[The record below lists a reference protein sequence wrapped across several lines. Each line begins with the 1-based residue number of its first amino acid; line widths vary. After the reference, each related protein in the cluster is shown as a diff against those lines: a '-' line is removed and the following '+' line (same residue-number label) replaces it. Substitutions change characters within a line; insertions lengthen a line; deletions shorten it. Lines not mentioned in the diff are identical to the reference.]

1 MLKLKYILVIHFFLF
16 FLIGNTQVV
25 DSLDASVQD
34 SVEVLQEELEIPQ
47 VDSITETTN
56 DSTSNDDVEL
66 ESTDEFEDSF
76 PEVDDAESK
85 EDFNSYPIDEQE
97 PDYASPSDENFI
109 FKPQVSLGTGMLTFY
124 GDIGSNHQGYHP
136 MVSRLAST
144 LRLISPL
151 NDFLDLGF
159 YVLFGQ
165 ISANERTLT
174 RNLNFN
180 SNITTGGV
188 TINYNFNHFLK
199 KGRNVE
205 PYIHVG
211 LESIEFLS
219 KTDLQDANGN
229 TYHYWSDGSIKD
241 LAENDPNADN
251 AVDLVRDYT
260 YESDVREQNFDGF
273 GKYQERT
280 LGMPLELG
288 ANFHVGNKLKFR
300 VGTAVHFTFTDLID
314 GVTNESVGNRI
325 GDARNDKLLYTH
337 IAMSYDF
344 NIKSKK
350 KPKFDIIDEDS
361 EQYYREDTIDSDGD
375 LVVDHMDRC
384 ANTPPGVV
392 VDELGCP
399 LDDDLDGV
407 ANSFD
412 DELLSMEGALVD
424 MKGVTMTDDDHIEN
438 FRRYKDSIGEFTDWD
453 TLLRTW
459 GSDPRSLKTL
469 IDTKTLKP
477 KAKEL
482 YIVVGSDIQGVS
494 EDELWKQLANR
505 DFQVKESGDSILYVM
520 GGYDPNMVADVI
532 KELEEDS
539 VQVQGVVEINDQDE
553 VIPVDVEEIVESI
566 EAVNETVDNTPSVD
580 KNSNNND
587 QNNNLTNESQ
597 IPETRDDEFVPVIDP
612 ETQLASFRI
621 QIGAFS
627 RKISKSVFADLPEV
641 VSVKGDDG
649 LYRYFS
655 GSYTDK
661 VKAASHKV
669 NLTTSGYNDA
679 FIVAFKDG
687 KRVTLR
693 EAGFDVKPGLVED
706 ITLSST
712 PSVNAIDSKL
722 VKFRVQVG
730 AFQEKVPTDYLDLF
744 LDIGNVLPKKDV
756 VSGYTRYYVGKLD
769 TYEQAMTFR
778 EKIAK
783 KGLEDCFIVG
793 EFKQKIITS
802 REALNLL
809 GK

>member
-1 MLKLKYILVIHFFLF
+1 MFKLRYIFVVSFSIFY
-16 FLIGNTQVV
+16 LIGNAQV
-25 DSLDASVQD
+25 LDDADGNVQD
-34 SVEVLQEELEIPQ
+34 SIDIFQEVDTIAPLDSIIENTTDSINNEDLEIEP
-47 VDSITETTN
+47 
-56 DSTSNDDVEL
+56 
-66 ESTDEFEDSF
+66 TDEFDDSVPNVEDG
-76 PEVDDAESK
+76 ESS
-85 EDFNSYPIDEQE
+85 EDFDFYPIDEQE
-97 PDYASPSDENFI
+97 KDFESSTEDEFI

-136 MVSRLAST
+136 MVSRLATT
-144 LRLISPL
+144 LRLINPL

-188 TINYNFNHFLK
+188 TINYNFNQFLR

-251 AVDLVRDYT
+251 AIDLVRDYT
-260 YESDVREQNFDGF
+260 YESDIREQNFDGF

-280 LGMPLELG
+280 LGIPLELG

-314 GVTNESVGNRI
+314 GVTNESVVNRI

-350 KPKFDIIDEDS
+350 KPKFDVIDEDS

-375 LVVDHMDRC
+375 MVVDHMDRC

-424 MKGVTMTDDDHIEN
+424 MKGVTMTDDQHIEN
-438 FRRYKDSIGEFTDWD
+438 FRRYKDSIGEFTAWD
-453 TLLRTW
+453 TLQRTW
-459 GSDPRSLKTL
+459 SSDPRSLKTL
-469 IDTKTLKP
+469 INTKTLKP

-482 YIVVGSDIQGVS
+482 YVVVGSDIQGVS
-494 EDELWKQLANR
+494 EDELWKKLANR

-553 VIPVDVEEIVESI
+553 ITSVDVDEIVESI
-566 EAVNETVDNTPSVD
+566 EVA
-580 KNSNNND
+580 
-587 QNNNLTNESQ
+587 NESQ
-597 IPETRDDEFVPVIDP
+597 NNETGDDEFVPVIDP

-661 VKAASHKV
+661 SKAASHKV

-693 EAGFDVKPGLVED
+693 EAGFDVKPGLIED
-706 ITLSST
+706 ISLSST
-712 PSVNAIDSKL
+712 PSVNAVDPKL

-730 AFQEKVPTDYLDLF
+730 AFKEKVPTDYLDLC

-756 VSGYTRYYVGKLD
+756 VSGFTRYYVGKLD
-769 TYEQAMTFR
+769 TYEQAMAFR
-778 EKIAK
+778 DKIVK

-793 EFKQKIITS
+793 EFKQKIIPS

>member
-1 MLKLKYILVIHFFLF
+1 MFKLRYIFVINFSIFY
-16 FLIGNTQVV
+16 LIGTAQV
-25 DSLDASVQD
+25 LDDTVTSVQD
-34 SVEVLQEELEIPQ
+34 SMDIFQEVDVITPL
-47 VDSITETTN
+47 DSIIENTIDSVNHEDLETEPT
-56 DSTSNDDVEL
+56 E
-66 ESTDEFEDSF
+66 EFDDSF
-76 PEVDDAESK
+76 PNVEDVESS
-85 EDFNSYPIDEQE
+85 EDFDFYPIDEQE
-97 PDYASPSDENFI
+97 NDFESSAEEEFI

-136 MVSRLAST
+136 MVSRLATT
-144 LRLISPL
+144 LRLINPL
-151 NDFLDLGF
+151 NEFLDLGF

-188 TINYNFNHFLK
+188 TINYNFNQLLK

-260 YESDVREQNFDGF
+260 YESDIREQNFDGF

-280 LGMPLELG
+280 LGIPLELG

-350 KPKFDIIDEDS
+350 KPKFNVIDEDS

-375 LVVDHMDRC
+375 MVVDHMDRC
-384 ANTPPGVV
+384 ANTPPGVA

-424 MKGVTMTDDDHIEN
+424 MKGVTMTDDQHIEN

-453 TLLRTW
+453 TLHRTW
-459 GSDPRSLKTL
+459 GSDPRTLKTL

-482 YIVVGSDIQGVS
+482 YVVVGSDIQGVS
-494 EDELWKQLANR
+494 EDELWKKLANR

-532 KELEEDS
+532 KELEQDS

-553 VIPVDVEEIVESI
+553 ITPVDVDEIVEST
-566 EAVNETVDNTPSVD
+566 EVA
-580 KNSNNND
+580 
-587 QNNNLTNESQ
+587 NESQ
-597 IPETRDDEFVPVIDP
+597 NNETGDDEFVPVIDP

-661 VKAASHKV
+661 SKAASQKV

-693 EAGFDVKPGLVED
+693 EAGFDVKPGLTED
-706 ITLSST
+706 ISLSST
-712 PSVNAIDSKL
+712 PSANAVDPKL
-722 VKFRVQVG
+722 IKFRVQVG
-730 AFQEKVPTDYLDLF
+730 AFKEKVPTDYLDLF

-756 VSGYTRYYVGKLD
+756 VSGFTRYYVGKLD
-769 TYEQAMTFR
+769 TYEQAMAFR
-778 EKIAK
+778 DRIAK

>member
-1 MLKLKYILVIHFFLF
+1 MFKLRYIFVVSFSIFY
-16 FLIGNTQVV
+16 LIGNAQV
-25 DSLDASVQD
+25 LDDADGNVQD
-34 SVEVLQEELEIPQ
+34 SIDIFQEVDTIAPLDSIIENTTDSINNEDLEIEP
-47 VDSITETTN
+47 
-56 DSTSNDDVEL
+56 
-66 ESTDEFEDSF
+66 TDEFNDSVPNVEDG
-76 PEVDDAESK
+76 ESS
-85 EDFNSYPIDEQE
+85 EDFDFYPIDEQE
-97 PDYASPSDENFI
+97 KDFESSTEDEFI

-136 MVSRLAST
+136 MVSRLATT
-144 LRLISPL
+144 LRLINPL

-188 TINYNFNHFLK
+188 TINYNFNQFLR

-251 AVDLVRDYT
+251 AIDLVRDYT
-260 YESDVREQNFDGF
+260 YESDIREQNFDGF

-280 LGMPLELG
+280 LGIPLELG
-288 ANFHVGNKLKFR
+288 ANFHVGNKFKFR

-350 KPKFDIIDEDS
+350 KPKFDVIDEDS

-375 LVVDHMDRC
+375 MVVDHMDRC

-424 MKGVTMTDDDHIEN
+424 MKGVTMTDDQHIEN
-438 FRRYKDSIGEFTDWD
+438 FRRYKDSIGEFTAWD
-453 TLLRTW
+453 TLQRTW
-459 GSDPRSLKTL
+459 SSDPRSLKTL
-469 IDTKTLKP
+469 INTKTLKP

-482 YIVVGSDIQGVS
+482 YVVVGSDIQGVS
-494 EDELWKQLANR
+494 EDELWKKLANR

-553 VIPVDVEEIVESI
+553 ITSVNVDEIVESI
-566 EAVNETVDNTPSVD
+566 EVA
-580 KNSNNND
+580 
-587 QNNNLTNESQ
+587 NESQ
-597 IPETRDDEFVPVIDP
+597 NNETGDDEFVPVIDP

-661 VKAASHKV
+661 SKAASHKV

-693 EAGFDVKPGLVED
+693 EAGFDVKPGLIED
-706 ITLSST
+706 ISLSST
-712 PSVNAIDSKL
+712 PSVNAVDPKL

-730 AFQEKVPTDYLDLF
+730 AFKEKVPTDYLDLF

-756 VSGYTRYYVGKLD
+756 VSGFTRYYVGKLD
-769 TYEQAMTFR
+769 TYEQAMALR
-778 EKIAK
+778 DRIAK
-783 KGLEDCFIVG
+783 NGLEDCFIVG
-793 EFKQKIITS
+793 EFKQKIIPS

>member
-1 MLKLKYILVIHFFLF
+1 M
-16 FLIGNTQVV
+16 IGNAQV
-25 DSLDASVQD
+25 LDDADGNVQD
-34 SVEVLQEELEIPQ
+34 SIDIFQEVDAIAPLDSIIENTTDSINNEDLEIEP
-47 VDSITETTN
+47 
-56 DSTSNDDVEL
+56 
-66 ESTDEFEDSF
+66 TDEFDDSV
-76 PEVDDAESK
+76 PNVEDAESS
-85 EDFNSYPIDEQE
+85 EDFDFYPIDEQE
-97 PDYASPSDENFI
+97 KDFESSTEDEFI
-109 FKPQVSLGTGMLTFY
+109 LKPQVSLGTGMLTFY

-136 MVSRLAST
+136 MVSRLATT
-144 LRLISPL
+144 LRLINPL

-188 TINYNFNHFLK
+188 TINYNFNQFLR

-251 AVDLVRDYT
+251 AIDLVRDYT
-260 YESDVREQNFDGF
+260 YESDIREQNFDGF

-280 LGMPLELG
+280 LGIPLELG

-350 KPKFDIIDEDS
+350 KPKFDVIDEDS

-375 LVVDHMDRC
+375 MVVDHMDRC

-424 MKGVTMTDDDHIEN
+424 MKGVTMTDDQHIEN
-438 FRRYKDSIGEFTDWD
+438 FRRYKDSIGEFTAWD
-453 TLLRTW
+453 TLQRTW
-459 GSDPRSLKTL
+459 SSDPRSLKTL
-469 IDTKTLKP
+469 INTKTLKP

-482 YIVVGSDIQGVS
+482 YVVVGSDIQGVS
-494 EDELWKQLANR
+494 EDELWKKLANR

-553 VIPVDVEEIVESI
+553 ITSVDVDEIVESI
-566 EAVNETVDNTPSVD
+566 KVA
-580 KNSNNND
+580 
-587 QNNNLTNESQ
+587 NESQ
-597 IPETRDDEFVPVIDP
+597 NNETGDDEFVPVIDP

-661 VKAASHKV
+661 SKAASHKV

-693 EAGFDVKPGLVED
+693 EAGFDVKPGLIED
-706 ITLSST
+706 ISLSST
-712 PSVNAIDSKL
+712 PSVNAVDPKL

-730 AFQEKVPTDYLDLF
+730 AFKEKVPTDYLDLF

-756 VSGYTRYYVGKLD
+756 VSGFTRYYVGKLD
-769 TYEQAMTFR
+769 TYEQAMAFR
-778 EKIAK
+778 DRIAK

-793 EFKQKIITS
+793 EFKQKIIPS

>member
-1 MLKLKYILVIHFFLF
+1 MFKLRYIFIVSFSIF
-16 FLIGNTQVV
+16 FLIGNAQV
-25 DSLDASVQD
+25 LDDADINVQD
-34 SVEVLQEELEIPQ
+34 SIEIFQEVDAIAPLDSIIENTTDSINNEDLEIEP
-47 VDSITETTN
+47 
-56 DSTSNDDVEL
+56 
-66 ESTDEFEDSF
+66 TDEFNDSVPNVEDG
-76 PEVDDAESK
+76 ESS
-85 EDFNSYPIDEQE
+85 EDFDFYPIDEQE
-97 PDYASPSDENFI
+97 KDFESSTEDEFI

-136 MVSRLAST
+136 MVSRLATT
-144 LRLISPL
+144 LRLINPL

-188 TINYNFNHFLK
+188 TINYNFNQFLR

-251 AVDLVRDYT
+251 AIDLVRDYT
-260 YESDVREQNFDGF
+260 YESDIREQNFDGF

-280 LGMPLELG
+280 LGIPLELG

-350 KPKFDIIDEDS
+350 KPKFDVIDEDS

-375 LVVDHMDRC
+375 MVVDHMDRC

-424 MKGVTMTDDDHIEN
+424 MKGVTMTDDQHIEN
-438 FRRYKDSIGEFTDWD
+438 FRRYKDSIGEFTAWD
-453 TLLRTW
+453 TLQRTW
-459 GSDPRSLKTL
+459 SSDPRSLKTL
-469 IDTKTLKP
+469 INTKTLKP

-482 YIVVGSDIQGVS
+482 YVVVGSDIQGVS
-494 EDELWKQLANR
+494 EDELWKKLANR

-553 VIPVDVEEIVESI
+553 ITSVDVDEIVESI
-566 EAVNETVDNTPSVD
+566 EVA
-580 KNSNNND
+580 
-587 QNNNLTNESQ
+587 NESQ
-597 IPETRDDEFVPVIDP
+597 NNETGDDEFVPVIDP

-661 VKAASHKV
+661 SKAASHKV

-693 EAGFDVKPGLVED
+693 EAGFDVKPGLIED
-706 ITLSST
+706 ISLSST
-712 PSVNAIDSKL
+712 PSVNAVDPKL

-730 AFQEKVPTDYLDLF
+730 AFKEKVPTDYLDLF

-756 VSGYTRYYVGKLD
+756 VSGFTRYYVGKLD
-769 TYEQAMTFR
+769 TYEQAMAFR
-778 EKIAK
+778 DRIAK

-793 EFKQKIITS
+793 EFKQKIIPS

>member
-1 MLKLKYILVIHFFLF
+1 MFKLRYIFVVSFSIFY
-16 FLIGNTQVV
+16 LIGNAQV
-25 DSLDASVQD
+25 LDDADGNVQD
-34 SVEVLQEELEIPQ
+34 SIDIFQEVDTIAPLDSIIENTTDSINNEDLEIEP
-47 VDSITETTN
+47 
-56 DSTSNDDVEL
+56 
-66 ESTDEFEDSF
+66 TDEFDSVPNVEDG
-76 PEVDDAESK
+76 ESS
-85 EDFNSYPIDEQE
+85 EDFDFYPIDEQE
-97 PDYASPSDENFI
+97 KDFESSTEDEFI

-136 MVSRLAST
+136 MVSRLATT
-144 LRLISPL
+144 LRLINPL

-188 TINYNFNHFLK
+188 TINYNFNQFLR

-251 AVDLVRDYT
+251 AIDLVRDYT
-260 YESDVREQNFDGF
+260 YESDIREQNFDGF

-280 LGMPLELG
+280 LGIPLELG

-350 KPKFDIIDEDS
+350 KPKFDVIDEDS

-375 LVVDHMDRC
+375 MVVDHMDRC

-424 MKGVTMTDDDHIEN
+424 MKGVTMTDDQHIEN
-438 FRRYKDSIGEFTDWD
+438 FRRYKDSIGEFTAWD
-453 TLLRTW
+453 TLQRTW
-459 GSDPRSLKTL
+459 SSDPRSLKTL
-469 IDTKTLKP
+469 INTKTLKP

-482 YIVVGSDIQGVS
+482 YVVVGSDIQGVS
-494 EDELWKQLANR
+494 EDELWKKLANR

-553 VIPVDVEEIVESI
+553 ITSVNVDEIVESI
-566 EAVNETVDNTPSVD
+566 EVA
-580 KNSNNND
+580 
-587 QNNNLTNESQ
+587 NESQ
-597 IPETRDDEFVPVIDP
+597 NNETGDDEFVPVIDP

-661 VKAASHKV
+661 SKAASHKV

-693 EAGFDVKPGLVED
+693 EAGFDVKPGLIED
-706 ITLSST
+706 ISLSST
-712 PSVNAIDSKL
+712 PSVNAVDPKL

-730 AFQEKVPTDYLDLF
+730 AFKEKVPTDYLDLF

-756 VSGYTRYYVGKLD
+756 VSGFTRYYVGKLD
-769 TYEQAMTFR
+769 TYEQAMAFR
-778 EKIAK
+778 DRIAK

-793 EFKQKIITS
+793 EFKQKIIPS

>member
-1 MLKLKYILVIHFFLF
+1 MFKLRYIFVIN
-16 FLIGNTQVV
+16 FLIFYLIGTAQV
-25 DSLDASVQD
+25 LDDTVTSVQD
-34 SVEVLQEELEIPQ
+34 SMDIFQEVDVITPL
-47 VDSITETTN
+47 DSIIENTIDSVNHEDLETEPT
-56 DSTSNDDVEL
+56 E
-66 ESTDEFEDSF
+66 EFDDSF
-76 PEVDDAESK
+76 PNVEDVESS
-85 EDFNSYPIDEQE
+85 EDFDFYPIDEQE
-97 PDYASPSDENFI
+97 NDFESSAEEEFI

-136 MVSRLAST
+136 MVSRLATT
-144 LRLISPL
+144 LRLINPL
-151 NDFLDLGF
+151 NEFLDLGF

-188 TINYNFNHFLK
+188 TINYNFNQLLK

-260 YESDVREQNFDGF
+260 YESDIREQNFDGF

-280 LGMPLELG
+280 LGIPLELG

-350 KPKFDIIDEDS
+350 KPKFDVIDEDS

-375 LVVDHMDRC
+375 MVVDHMDRC
-384 ANTPPGVV
+384 ANTPPGVA

-424 MKGVTMTDDDHIEN
+424 MKGVTMTDDQHIEN

-453 TLLRTW
+453 TLHRTW
-459 GSDPRSLKTL
+459 GSDPRTLKTL

-482 YIVVGSDIQGVS
+482 YVVVGSDIQGVS
-494 EDELWKQLANR
+494 EDELWKKLANR

-532 KELEEDS
+532 KELEQDS

-553 VIPVDVEEIVESI
+553 ITPVDVDEIVEST
-566 EAVNETVDNTPSVD
+566 EVA
-580 KNSNNND
+580 
-587 QNNNLTNESQ
+587 NESQ
-597 IPETRDDEFVPVIDP
+597 NNETGDDEFVPVIDP

-661 VKAASHKV
+661 SKAASQKV

-693 EAGFDVKPGLVED
+693 EAGFDVKPGLTED
-706 ITLSST
+706 ISLSST
-712 PSVNAIDSKL
+712 PSANAVDPKL
-722 VKFRVQVG
+722 IKFRVQVG
-730 AFQEKVPTDYLDLF
+730 AFKEKVPTDYLDLF

-756 VSGYTRYYVGKLD
+756 VSGFTRYYVGKLD
-769 TYEQAMTFR
+769 TYEQAMAFR
-778 EKIAK
+778 DRIAK

>member
-1 MLKLKYILVIHFFLF
+1 MRLVTYKVSLMILRFRYMIFILTMC
-16 FLIGNTQVV
+16 LTYSLNAQVADSLVSPSV
-25 DSLDASVQD
+25 DSLSNDTP
-34 SVEVLQEELEIPQ
+34 I
-47 VDSITETTN
+47 DSITPLQESPDSMEVDNSTIESEPSVEEINSNSLSNEFIEDEETPN
-56 DSTSNDDVEL
+56 
-66 ESTDEFEDSF
+66 DEFL
-76 PEVDDAESK
+76 
-85 EDFNSYPIDEQE
+85 
-97 PDYASPSDENFI
+97 
-109 FKPQVSLGTGMLTFY
+109 FKPQLSLGTGMLTFY
-124 GDIGSNHQGYHP
+124 GDIGSNHRGYHP
-136 MVSRLAST
+136 MVSRLATT
-144 LRLISPL
+144 LRLINPL

-229 TYHYWSDGSIKD
+229 TYYYWSDGTIKD
-241 LAENDPNADN
+241 MAENDPNADN

-260 YESDVREQNFDGF
+260 FESDIREQNFDGF

-280 LGMPLELG
+280 FGIPLELG
-288 ANFHVGNKLKFR
+288 ANFHVGERLKFR
-300 VGTAVHFTFTDLID
+300 VGSSVHFTFTDLID
-314 GVTNESVGNRI
+314 GVTSESLGNRI
-325 GDARNDKLLYTH
+325 GDARNDKMLFTH
-337 IAMSYDF
+337 IAMCYDF

-350 KPKFDIIDEDS
+350 KPKVDIIDEDS
-361 EQYYREDTIDSDGD
+361 EKYYREDVEDADGD
-375 LVVDHMDRC
+375 LIVDHMDNC
-384 ANTPPGVV
+384 PNTPQGVE
-392 VDELGCP
+392 VDEFGCP
-399 LDDDLDGV
+399 LDDDIDGV

-424 MKGVTMTDDDHIEN
+424 INGVTMTDDDHIEN
-438 FRRYKDSIGEFTDWD
+438 YRRYKDSIGEFSQWD
-453 TLLRTW
+453 TLHRTW

-469 IDTKTLKP
+469 IDTRNLTP
-477 KAKEL
+477 KSKEL
-482 YIVVGSDIQGVS
+482 YIVIGSDIQGVS
-494 EDELWKQLANR
+494 PNELWKKLANR

-520 GGYDPNMVADVI
+520 GGYDPNIVADVI
-532 KELEEDS
+532 KELENDS
-539 VQVQGVVEINDQDE
+539 VEVQGVVEINDQDE
-553 VIPVDVEEIVESI
+553 ITPVDVDEIIAESNVTEETEEELPI
-566 EAVNETVDNTPSVD
+566 E
-580 KNSNNND
+580 
-587 QNNNLTNESQ
+587 NESNTDTA
-597 IPETRDDEFVPVIDP
+597 ILEEFVPVIDP

-627 RKISKSVFADLPEV
+627 RKISKSVFGDLPNV
-641 VSVKGDDG
+641 VSVRGDDG

-661 VKAASHKV
+661 AKAATHKV

-693 EAGFDVKPGLVED
+693 EAGFEVQPGVVED
-706 ITLSST
+706 LSVSST
-712 PSVNAIDSKL
+712 PSTNAVDPSLI
-722 VKFRVQVG
+722 KFRIQVG
-730 AFQEKVPTDYLDLF
+730 AFKEKVPTDYLDIF
-744 LDIGNVLPKKDV
+744 LDIGNVLPKRDV
-756 VSGYTRYYVGKLD
+756 VSGFTRYYVGKLD
-769 TYEQAMTFR
+769 TYEAAMAFR
-778 EKIAK
+778 DKIASR
-783 KGLEDCFIVG
+783 GLEDCFIVG
-793 EFKQKIITS
+793 EFKQNIITS

>member
-1 MLKLKYILVIHFFLF
+1 MFKLRYIFVVSFSIFY
-16 FLIGNTQVV
+16 LIGNAQV
-25 DSLDASVQD
+25 LDDADGNVQD
-34 SVEVLQEELEIPQ
+34 SIDIFQEVDAIAPLDSIIENTTDSINNEDLEIEP
-47 VDSITETTN
+47 
-56 DSTSNDDVEL
+56 
-66 ESTDEFEDSF
+66 TDEFDDSVPNVEDG
-76 PEVDDAESK
+76 ESS
-85 EDFNSYPIDEQE
+85 EDFDFYPIDEQE
-97 PDYASPSDENFI
+97 KDFESSTEDEFI

-136 MVSRLAST
+136 MVSRLATT
-144 LRLISPL
+144 LRLINPL

-188 TINYNFNHFLK
+188 TINYNFNQFLR

-251 AVDLVRDYT
+251 AIDLVRDYT
-260 YESDVREQNFDGF
+260 YESDIREQNFDGF

-280 LGMPLELG
+280 LGIPLELG

-350 KPKFDIIDEDS
+350 KPKFDVIDEDS

-375 LVVDHMDRC
+375 MVVDHMDRC

-424 MKGVTMTDDDHIEN
+424 MKGVTMTDDQHIEN
-438 FRRYKDSIGEFTDWD
+438 FRRYKDSIGEFTAWD
-453 TLLRTW
+453 TLQRTW
-459 GSDPRSLKTL
+459 SSDPRSLKTL
-469 IDTKTLKP
+469 INTKTLKP

-482 YIVVGSDIQGVS
+482 YVVVGSDIQGVS
-494 EDELWKQLANR
+494 EDELWKKLANR

-553 VIPVDVEEIVESI
+553 ITSVDVDEIVESI
-566 EAVNETVDNTPSVD
+566 EVA
-580 KNSNNND
+580 
-587 QNNNLTNESQ
+587 NESQ
-597 IPETRDDEFVPVIDP
+597 NNETGDDEFVPVIDP

-661 VKAASHKV
+661 SKAASHKV

-693 EAGFDVKPGLVED
+693 EAGFDVKPGLIED
-706 ITLSST
+706 ISLSST
-712 PSVNAIDSKL
+712 PSVNAVDPKL

-730 AFQEKVPTDYLDLF
+730 AFKEKVPTDYLDLF

-756 VSGYTRYYVGKLD
+756 VSGFTRYYVGKLD
-769 TYEQAMTFR
+769 TYEQAMAFR
-778 EKIAK
+778 DRIAK

-793 EFKQKIITS
+793 EFKQKIIPS

>member
-1 MLKLKYILVIHFFLF
+1 MRLVTYKVSLMILRFRYMIFILTMC
-16 FLIGNTQVV
+16 LTYSLNAQVADSLVSPSV
-25 DSLDASVQD
+25 DSLSNDTP
-34 SVEVLQEELEIPQ
+34 I
-47 VDSITETTN
+47 DSITQLQESPDSMEVDNATIESEPSVEEINSNSFSNEFIEDEETPN
-56 DSTSNDDVEL
+56 
-66 ESTDEFEDSF
+66 DEFL
-76 PEVDDAESK
+76 
-85 EDFNSYPIDEQE
+85 
-97 PDYASPSDENFI
+97 
-109 FKPQVSLGTGMLTFY
+109 FKPQLSLGTGMLTFY
-124 GDIGSNHQGYHP
+124 GDIGSNHRGYHP
-136 MVSRLAST
+136 MVSRLATT
-144 LRLISPL
+144 LRLINPL

-229 TYHYWSDGSIKD
+229 TYYYWSDGTIKD
-241 LAENDPNADN
+241 MAENDPNADN

-260 YESDVREQNFDGF
+260 FESDIREQNFDGF

-280 LGMPLELG
+280 FGIPLELG
-288 ANFHVGNKLKFR
+288 ANFHVGERLKFR
-300 VGTAVHFTFTDLID
+300 VGSSVHFTFTDLID
-314 GVTNESVGNRI
+314 GVTSESLGNRI
-325 GDARNDKLLYTH
+325 GDARNDKMLFTH
-337 IAMSYDF
+337 IAMCYDF

-350 KPKFDIIDEDS
+350 KPKVDIIDEDS
-361 EQYYREDTIDSDGD
+361 EKYYREDVEDADGD
-375 LVVDHMDRC
+375 LIVDHMDNC
-384 ANTPPGVV
+384 PNTPQGVE
-392 VDELGCP
+392 VDEFGCP
-399 LDDDLDGV
+399 LDDDIDGV

-424 MKGVTMTDDDHIEN
+424 INGVTMTDDDHIEN
-438 FRRYKDSIGEFTDWD
+438 YRRYKDSIGEFSQWD
-453 TLLRTW
+453 TLHRTW

-469 IDTKTLKP
+469 IDTRNLTP
-477 KAKEL
+477 KSKEL
-482 YIVVGSDIQGVS
+482 YIVIGSDIQGVS
-494 EDELWKQLANR
+494 PNELWKKLANR

-520 GGYDPNMVADVI
+520 GGYDPNIVADVI
-532 KELEEDS
+532 KELENDS
-539 VQVQGVVEINDQDE
+539 VEVQGVVEINDQDE
-553 VIPVDVEEIVESI
+553 ITPVDVDEIIAESNVTEETEEELPIENESNTDTAIVE
-566 EAVNETVDNTPSVD
+566 
-580 KNSNNND
+580 
-587 QNNNLTNESQ
+587 
-597 IPETRDDEFVPVIDP
+597 EFVPVIDP

-627 RKISKSVFADLPEV
+627 RKISKSVFGDLPNV
-641 VSVKGDDG
+641 VSVRGDDG

-661 VKAASHKV
+661 AKAATHKV

-693 EAGFDVKPGLVED
+693 EAGFEVQPGVVED
-706 ITLSST
+706 LSVSST
-712 PSVNAIDSKL
+712 PSTNAVDPSLI
-722 VKFRVQVG
+722 KFRIQVG
-730 AFQEKVPTDYLDLF
+730 AFKEKVPTDYLDIF
-744 LDIGNVLPKKDV
+744 LDIGNVLPKRDV
-756 VSGYTRYYVGKLD
+756 VSGFTRYYVGKLD
-769 TYEQAMTFR
+769 TYEAAMAFR
-778 EKIAK
+778 DKIASR
-783 KGLEDCFIVG
+783 GLEDCFIVG
-793 EFKQKIITS
+793 EFKQNIITS

>member
-1 MLKLKYILVIHFFLF
+1 MFKLRYIFIVSFSIFY
-16 FLIGNTQVV
+16 LIGNAQV
-25 DSLDASVQD
+25 LDDADINVQD
-34 SVEVLQEELEIPQ
+34 SIDIFQEVDAIAPLDSIIENTTDSINNEDLEIEP
-47 VDSITETTN
+47 
-56 DSTSNDDVEL
+56 
-66 ESTDEFEDSF
+66 TDEFDDSVPNVEDG
-76 PEVDDAESK
+76 ESS
-85 EDFNSYPIDEQE
+85 EDFDFYPIDEQE
-97 PDYASPSDENFI
+97 KDFESSTEDEFI

-136 MVSRLAST
+136 MVSRLATT
-144 LRLISPL
+144 LRLINPL

-188 TINYNFNHFLK
+188 TINYNFNQFLR

-251 AVDLVRDYT
+251 AIDLVRDYT
-260 YESDVREQNFDGF
+260 YESDIREQNFDGF

-280 LGMPLELG
+280 LGIPLELG

-350 KPKFDIIDEDS
+350 KPKFDVIDEDS

-375 LVVDHMDRC
+375 MVVDHMDRC

-424 MKGVTMTDDDHIEN
+424 MKGVTMTDDQHIEN
-438 FRRYKDSIGEFTDWD
+438 FRRYKDSIGEFTAWD
-453 TLLRTW
+453 TLQRTW
-459 GSDPRSLKTL
+459 SSDPRSLKTL
-469 IDTKTLKP
+469 INTKTLKP

-482 YIVVGSDIQGVS
+482 YVVVGSDIQGVS
-494 EDELWKQLANR
+494 EDELWKKLANR

-553 VIPVDVEEIVESI
+553 ITSVDIDEIVESI
-566 EAVNETVDNTPSVD
+566 EVANESLNNETG
-580 KNSNNND
+580 
-587 QNNNLTNESQ
+587 
-597 IPETRDDEFVPVIDP
+597 DDEFVPVIDP

-661 VKAASHKV
+661 SKAASHKV

-693 EAGFDVKPGLVED
+693 EAGFDVKPGLIED
-706 ITLSST
+706 ISLNST
-712 PSVNAIDSKL
+712 PSINAVDPKL

-730 AFQEKVPTDYLDLF
+730 AFKEKVPTDYLDLF

-756 VSGYTRYYVGKLD
+756 VSGFTRYYVGKLD
-769 TYEQAMTFR
+769 TYEQAMAFR
-778 EKIAK
+778 DRIAK

-793 EFKQKIITS
+793 EFKQKIIPS

>member
-1 MLKLKYILVIHFFLF
+1 MFKLRYIFVVSFSIFY
-16 FLIGNTQVV
+16 LIGNAQV
-25 DSLDASVQD
+25 LDDADGNVQD
-34 SVEVLQEELEIPQ
+34 SIDIFQEVDTIAPLDSIIENTTDSINNEDLEIEP
-47 VDSITETTN
+47 
-56 DSTSNDDVEL
+56 
-66 ESTDEFEDSF
+66 TDEFNDSVPNVEDG
-76 PEVDDAESK
+76 ESS
-85 EDFNSYPIDEQE
+85 EDFDFYPIDEQE
-97 PDYASPSDENFI
+97 KDFESSTEDEFI

-136 MVSRLAST
+136 MVSRLATT
-144 LRLISPL
+144 LRLINPL

-188 TINYNFNHFLK
+188 TINYNFNQFLR

-251 AVDLVRDYT
+251 AIDLVRDYT
-260 YESDVREQNFDGF
+260 YESDIREQNLDGF

-280 LGMPLELG
+280 LGIPLELG

-350 KPKFDIIDEDS
+350 KPKFDVIDEDS

-375 LVVDHMDRC
+375 MVVDHMDRC

-424 MKGVTMTDDDHIEN
+424 MKGVTMTDDQHIEN
-438 FRRYKDSIGEFTDWD
+438 FRRYKDSIGEFTAWD
-453 TLLRTW
+453 TLQRTW
-459 GSDPRSLKTL
+459 SSDPRSLKTL
-469 IDTKTLKP
+469 INTKTLKP

-482 YIVVGSDIQGVS
+482 YVVVGSDIQGVS
-494 EDELWKQLANR
+494 EDELWKKLANR

-553 VIPVDVEEIVESI
+553 ITSVNVDEIVESI
-566 EAVNETVDNTPSVD
+566 EVA
-580 KNSNNND
+580 
-587 QNNNLTNESQ
+587 NESQ
-597 IPETRDDEFVPVIDP
+597 NNETGDDEFVPVIDP

-661 VKAASHKV
+661 SKAASHKV

-693 EAGFDVKPGLVED
+693 EAGFDVKPGLIED
-706 ITLSST
+706 ISLSST
-712 PSVNAIDSKL
+712 PSVNAVDPKL

-730 AFQEKVPTDYLDLF
+730 AFKEKVPTDYLDLF

-756 VSGYTRYYVGKLD
+756 VSGFTRYYVGKLD
-769 TYEQAMTFR
+769 TYEQAMAFR
-778 EKIAK
+778 DRIAK

-793 EFKQKIITS
+793 EFKQKIIPS

>member
-1 MLKLKYILVIHFFLF
+1 MFKLRYIFVINFSIFY
-16 FLIGNTQVV
+16 LIGTAQV
-25 DSLDASVQD
+25 LDDTVTSVQD
-34 SVEVLQEELEIPQ
+34 SMDIFQEVDVITPL
-47 VDSITETTN
+47 DSIIENTIDSVNHEDLETEPT
-56 DSTSNDDVEL
+56 E
-66 ESTDEFEDSF
+66 EFDDSF
-76 PEVDDAESK
+76 PNVEDVESS
-85 EDFNSYPIDEQE
+85 EDFDFYPIDEQE
-97 PDYASPSDENFI
+97 NDFESSAEEEFI

-136 MVSRLAST
+136 MVSRLATT
-144 LRLISPL
+144 LRLINPL
-151 NDFLDLGF
+151 NEFLDLGF

-188 TINYNFNHFLK
+188 TINYNFNQLLK

-260 YESDVREQNFDGF
+260 YESDIREQNFDGF

-280 LGMPLELG
+280 LGIPLELG

-350 KPKFDIIDEDS
+350 KPKFDVIDEDS

-375 LVVDHMDRC
+375 MVVDHMDRC
-384 ANTPPGVV
+384 ANTPPGVA

-424 MKGVTMTDDDHIEN
+424 MKGVTMTNDQHIEN

-453 TLLRTW
+453 TLHRTW
-459 GSDPRSLKTL
+459 GSDPRTLKTL

-482 YIVVGSDIQGVS
+482 YVVVGSDIQGVS
-494 EDELWKQLANR
+494 EDELWKKLANR

-532 KELEEDS
+532 KELEQDS

-553 VIPVDVEEIVESI
+553 ITPVDVDEIVEST
-566 EAVNETVDNTPSVD
+566 EVA
-580 KNSNNND
+580 
-587 QNNNLTNESQ
+587 NESQ
-597 IPETRDDEFVPVIDP
+597 NNETGDDEFVPVIDP

-661 VKAASHKV
+661 SKAASQKV

-693 EAGFDVKPGLVED
+693 EAGFDVKPGLTED
-706 ITLSST
+706 ISLSST
-712 PSVNAIDSKL
+712 PSANAVDPKL
-722 VKFRVQVG
+722 IKFRVQVG
-730 AFQEKVPTDYLDLF
+730 AFKEKVPTDYLDLF

-756 VSGYTRYYVGKLD
+756 VSGFTRYYVGKLD
-769 TYEQAMTFR
+769 TYEQAMAFR
-778 EKIAK
+778 DRIAK

>member
-1 MLKLKYILVIHFFLF
+1 
-16 FLIGNTQVV
+16 LIGNAQV
-25 DSLDASVQD
+25 LDDADGNVQD
-34 SVEVLQEELEIPQ
+34 SIDIFQEVDTIAPLDSIFENTTDSINNEDLEIEP
-47 VDSITETTN
+47 
-56 DSTSNDDVEL
+56 
-66 ESTDEFEDSF
+66 TDEFDDSVPNVEDG
-76 PEVDDAESK
+76 ESS
-85 EDFNSYPIDEQE
+85 EDFDFYPIDEQE
-97 PDYASPSDENFI
+97 KDFESSTEDEFI

-136 MVSRLAST
+136 MVSRLATT
-144 LRLISPL
+144 LRLINPL

-188 TINYNFNHFLK
+188 TINYNFNQFLR

-251 AVDLVRDYT
+251 AIDLVRDYT
-260 YESDVREQNFDGF
+260 YESDIREQNFDGF

-280 LGMPLELG
+280 LGIPLELG

-350 KPKFDIIDEDS
+350 KPKFDVIDEDS

-375 LVVDHMDRC
+375 MVVDHMDRC

-424 MKGVTMTDDDHIEN
+424 MKGVTMTDDQHIEN
-438 FRRYKDSIGEFTDWD
+438 FRRYKDSTGEFTAWD
-453 TLLRTW
+453 TLQRTW
-459 GSDPRSLKTL
+459 SSDPRSLKTL
-469 IDTKTLKP
+469 INTKTLKP
-477 KAKEL
+477 KAKDL
-482 YIVVGSDIQGVS
+482 YVVVGSDIQGVS
-494 EDELWKQLANR
+494 EDELWKKLANR

-553 VIPVDVEEIVESI
+553 ITSVDVDEIVESI
-566 EAVNETVDNTPSVD
+566 EVA
-580 KNSNNND
+580 
-587 QNNNLTNESQ
+587 NESQ
-597 IPETRDDEFVPVIDP
+597 NNETGDDEFVPVIDP

-661 VKAASHKV
+661 SKAASHKV

-693 EAGFDVKPGLVED
+693 EAGFDVKPGLIED
-706 ITLSST
+706 ISLSST
-712 PSVNAIDSKL
+712 PSVNAVDPKL

-730 AFQEKVPTDYLDLF
+730 AFKEKVPTDYLDLF

-756 VSGYTRYYVGKLD
+756 VSGFTRYYVGKLD
-769 TYEQAMTFR
+769 TYEQAMAFR
-778 EKIAK
+778 DRIAK

-793 EFKQKIITS
+793 EFKQKIIPS

>member
-1 MLKLKYILVIHFFLF
+1 MFKLRYIFVVSFSIFY
-16 FLIGNTQVV
+16 LIGNAQV
-25 DSLDASVQD
+25 LDDADGNVQD
-34 SVEVLQEELEIPQ
+34 SIDIFQEVDAIAPLDSIIENTTDSINNEDLEIEP
-47 VDSITETTN
+47 
-56 DSTSNDDVEL
+56 
-66 ESTDEFEDSF
+66 TDEFDDSV
-76 PEVDDAESK
+76 PNVEDAESS
-85 EDFNSYPIDEQE
+85 EDFDFYPIDEQE
-97 PDYASPSDENFI
+97 KDFESSTEDEFI

-136 MVSRLAST
+136 MVSRLATT
-144 LRLISPL
+144 LRLINPL

-188 TINYNFNHFLK
+188 TINYNFNQFLR

-251 AVDLVRDYT
+251 AIDLVRDYT
-260 YESDVREQNFDGF
+260 YESDIREQNFDGF

-280 LGMPLELG
+280 LGIPLELG

-350 KPKFDIIDEDS
+350 KPKFDVIDEDS

-375 LVVDHMDRC
+375 MVVDHMDRC
-384 ANTPPGVV
+384 ANTPTGVV

-412 DELLSMEGALVD
+412 DELLSKEGALVD
-424 MKGVTMTDDDHIEN
+424 MKGVTMTDDQHIEN
-438 FRRYKDSIGEFTDWD
+438 FRRYKDSIGEFTAWD
-453 TLLRTW
+453 TLQRTW

-482 YIVVGSDIQGVS
+482 YVVVGSDIQGVS
-494 EDELWKQLANR
+494 EDELWKKLANR

-553 VIPVDVEEIVESI
+553 ITSVDVDEIIESI
-566 EAVNETVDNTPSVD
+566 DIA
-580 KNSNNND
+580 
-587 QNNNLTNESQ
+587 NESQ
-597 IPETRDDEFVPVIDP
+597 NNETGDDEFVPVIDP

-661 VKAASHKV
+661 SKAASHKV

-693 EAGFDVKPGLVED
+693 EAGFDVKPGLIED
-706 ITLSST
+706 ISLSST
-712 PSVNAIDSKL
+712 PSVNAVDPKL

-730 AFQEKVPTDYLDLF
+730 AFKEKVPTDYLDLF

-756 VSGYTRYYVGKLD
+756 VSGFTRYYVGKLD
-769 TYEQAMTFR
+769 TYEQAMAFR
-778 EKIAK
+778 DRIAK

-793 EFKQKIITS
+793 EFKQKIIPS

>member
-1 MLKLKYILVIHFFLF
+1 MFKLRYIFVVSFSIFY
-16 FLIGNTQVV
+16 LIGNAQV
-25 DSLDASVQD
+25 LDDADGNVQD
-34 SVEVLQEELEIPQ
+34 SIDIFQEVDTIPPL
-47 VDSITETTN
+47 DSIIENTT
-56 DSTSNDDVEL
+56 DSINNEDLDIEP
-66 ESTDEFEDSF
+66 TDEFDDSVPNVEDG
-76 PEVDDAESK
+76 ESS
-85 EDFNSYPIDEQE
+85 EDFDFYPIDEQE
-97 PDYASPSDENFI
+97 KDFESSTEDEFI

-136 MVSRLAST
+136 MVSRLATT
-144 LRLISPL
+144 LRLINPL

-188 TINYNFNHFLK
+188 TINYNFNQFLR

-251 AVDLVRDYT
+251 AIDLVRDYT
-260 YESDVREQNFDGF
+260 YESDIREQNFDGF

-280 LGMPLELG
+280 LGIPLELG

-350 KPKFDIIDEDS
+350 KPKFDVIDEDS

-375 LVVDHMDRC
+375 MVVDHMDRC

-424 MKGVTMTDDDHIEN
+424 MKGVTMTDDQHIEN
-438 FRRYKDSIGEFTDWD
+438 FRRYKDSIGEFTAWD
-453 TLLRTW
+453 TLQRTW
-459 GSDPRSLKTL
+459 SSDPRSLKTL
-469 IDTKTLKP
+469 INTKTLKP

-482 YIVVGSDIQGVS
+482 YVVVGSDIQGVS
-494 EDELWKQLANR
+494 EDELWKKLANR

-553 VIPVDVEEIVESI
+553 ITSVNVDEIVESI
-566 EAVNETVDNTPSVD
+566 EVA
-580 KNSNNND
+580 
-587 QNNNLTNESQ
+587 NESQ
-597 IPETRDDEFVPVIDP
+597 NNETGDDEFVPVIDP

-661 VKAASHKV
+661 SKAASHKV

-693 EAGFDVKPGLVED
+693 EAGFDVKPGLIED
-706 ITLSST
+706 ISLSST
-712 PSVNAIDSKL
+712 PSVNAVDPKL

-730 AFQEKVPTDYLDLF
+730 AFKEKVPTDYLDLF

-756 VSGYTRYYVGKLD
+756 VSGFTRYYVGKLD
-769 TYEQAMTFR
+769 TYEQAMAFR
-778 EKIAK
+778 DRIAK

-793 EFKQKIITS
+793 EFKQKIIPS

>member
-1 MLKLKYILVIHFFLF
+1 MFKLRYIFVVSFSIFY
-16 FLIGNTQVV
+16 LIGNAQV
-25 DSLDASVQD
+25 LDDADGNVQD
-34 SVEVLQEELEIPQ
+34 SIDIFQEVDAIAPLDSIIENITDSINNEDLEIEP
-47 VDSITETTN
+47 
-56 DSTSNDDVEL
+56 
-66 ESTDEFEDSF
+66 TDEFDDSVPNAEDG
-76 PEVDDAESK
+76 ESS
-85 EDFNSYPIDEQE
+85 EDFDFYPIDEQE
-97 PDYASPSDENFI
+97 KDFESSTEDEFI

-136 MVSRLAST
+136 MVSRLATT
-144 LRLISPL
+144 LRLINPL

-188 TINYNFNHFLK
+188 TINYNFNQFLR

-241 LAENDPNADN
+241 LDENDPNADN

-260 YESDVREQNFDGF
+260 YESDIREQNFDGF

-280 LGMPLELG
+280 LGIPLELG

-350 KPKFDIIDEDS
+350 KPKFNVIDEDS

-375 LVVDHMDRC
+375 MVVDHMDRC

-424 MKGVTMTDDDHIEN
+424 MKGVTMTDDQHIEN
-438 FRRYKDSIGEFTDWD
+438 FRRYKDSIGEFTAWD
-453 TLLRTW
+453 TLQRTW
-459 GSDPRSLKTL
+459 SSDPRSLKTL
-469 IDTKTLKP
+469 INTKTLKP

-482 YIVVGSDIQGVS
+482 YVVVGSDIQGVS
-494 EDELWKQLANR
+494 EDELWKKLANR

-553 VIPVDVEEIVESI
+553 ITPVDVDEIVESI
-566 EAVNETVDNTPSVD
+566 EVA
-580 KNSNNND
+580 
-587 QNNNLTNESQ
+587 NESQ
-597 IPETRDDEFVPVIDP
+597 NNETGDDEFVPVIDP

-661 VKAASHKV
+661 SKAASHKV

-693 EAGFDVKPGLVED
+693 EAGFDVKPGLIED
-706 ITLSST
+706 ISLSST
-712 PSVNAIDSKL
+712 PSVNAVDPKL

-730 AFQEKVPTDYLDLF
+730 AFKEKVPTDYLDLF

-756 VSGYTRYYVGKLD
+756 VSGFTRYYVGKLD
-769 TYEQAMTFR
+769 TYEQAMAFR
-778 EKIAK
+778 DRIAK

-793 EFKQKIITS
+793 EFKQKIIPS

>member
-1 MLKLKYILVIHFFLF
+1 MFKLRYIFVINFSIFY
-16 FLIGNTQVV
+16 LIGTAQV
-25 DSLDASVQD
+25 LDDTVRSVQD
-34 SVEVLQEELEIPQ
+34 SMDIFQEVDVITPL
-47 VDSITETTN
+47 DSIIENTIDSVNHEDLETEPTEEFDN
-56 DSTSNDDVEL
+56 SFPNVEDVE
-66 ESTDEFEDSF
+66 SS
-76 PEVDDAESK
+76 
-85 EDFNSYPIDEQE
+85 EDFDFYPIDEQE
-97 PDYASPSDENFI
+97 NDFKSSAEEEFI

-136 MVSRLAST
+136 MVSRLATT
-144 LRLISPL
+144 LRLINPL
-151 NDFLDLGF
+151 NEFLDLGF

-188 TINYNFNHFLK
+188 TINYNFNQLLK

-251 AVDLVRDYT
+251 AIDLVRDYT
-260 YESDVREQNFDGF
+260 YESDIREQNFDGF

-280 LGMPLELG
+280 LGIPLELG

-300 VGTAVHFTFTDLID
+300 VGTALHFTFTDLID

-350 KPKFDIIDEDS
+350 KPKFNVIDEDS

-375 LVVDHMDRC
+375 MVVDHMDRC
-384 ANTPPGVV
+384 ANTPPGVA

-424 MKGVTMTDDDHIEN
+424 MKGVTMTDDQHIEN

-453 TLLRTW
+453 TLHRTW
-459 GSDPRSLKTL
+459 GSDPRTLKTL

-482 YIVVGSDIQGVS
+482 YVVVGSDIQGVS
-494 EDELWKQLANR
+494 EDELWKKLANR

-553 VIPVDVEEIVESI
+553 ITPVNVDEIVESI
-566 EAVNETVDNTPSVD
+566 EVA
-580 KNSNNND
+580 
-587 QNNNLTNESQ
+587 NESQ
-597 IPETRDDEFVPVIDP
+597 NNETGDDEFVPVIDP

-661 VKAASHKV
+661 SKAASHKV

-693 EAGFDVKPGLVED
+693 EAGFDVKPGLTED
-706 ITLSST
+706 ISLSST
-712 PSVNAIDSKL
+712 PSANAVDPKL
-722 VKFRVQVG
+722 IKFRVQVG
-730 AFQEKVPTDYLDLF
+730 AFKEKVPTDYLDLF

-756 VSGYTRYYVGKLD
+756 VSGFTRYYVGKLD
-769 TYEQAMTFR
+769 TYEQAMAFR
-778 EKIAK
+778 DRIAK

>member
-1 MLKLKYILVIHFFLF
+1 MFKLRYIFVVSFSIFY
-16 FLIGNTQVV
+16 LIGNAQV
-25 DSLDASVQD
+25 LDDADGNVQD
-34 SVEVLQEELEIPQ
+34 SIDIFQEVDTIAPLDSIIENTTDSINNEDLEIEP
-47 VDSITETTN
+47 
-56 DSTSNDDVEL
+56 
-66 ESTDEFEDSF
+66 TDEFNDSVPNVEDG
-76 PEVDDAESK
+76 ESS
-85 EDFNSYPIDEQE
+85 EDFDFYPIDEQE
-97 PDYASPSDENFI
+97 KDFESSTEDEFI

-136 MVSRLAST
+136 MVSRLATT
-144 LRLISPL
+144 LRLINPL

-188 TINYNFNHFLK
+188 TINYNFNQFLR

-251 AVDLVRDYT
+251 AIDLVRDYT
-260 YESDVREQNFDGF
+260 YESDIREQNFDGF

-280 LGMPLELG
+280 LGIPLELG

-300 VGTAVHFTFTDLID
+300 VGTALHFTFTDLID

-350 KPKFDIIDEDS
+350 KPKFDVIDEDS

-375 LVVDHMDRC
+375 MVVDHMDRC

-424 MKGVTMTDDDHIEN
+424 MKGVTMTDDQHIEN
-438 FRRYKDSIGEFTDWD
+438 FRRYKDSIGEFTAWD
-453 TLLRTW
+453 TLQRTW
-459 GSDPRSLKTL
+459 SSDPRSLKTL
-469 IDTKTLKP
+469 INTKTLKP

-482 YIVVGSDIQGVS
+482 YVVVGSDIQGVS
-494 EDELWKQLANR
+494 EDELWKKLANR

-553 VIPVDVEEIVESI
+553 ITSVDVDEIVESI
-566 EAVNETVDNTPSVD
+566 EVA
-580 KNSNNND
+580 
-587 QNNNLTNESQ
+587 NESQ
-597 IPETRDDEFVPVIDP
+597 NNETGDDEFVPVIDP

-661 VKAASHKV
+661 SKAASHKV

-693 EAGFDVKPGLVED
+693 EAGFDVKPGLIED
-706 ITLSST
+706 ISLSST
-712 PSVNAIDSKL
+712 PSVNAVDPKL

-730 AFQEKVPTDYLDLF
+730 AFKEKVPTDYLDLF

-756 VSGYTRYYVGKLD
+756 VSGFTRYYVGKLD
-769 TYEQAMTFR
+769 TYEQAMAFR
-778 EKIAK
+778 DRIAK

-793 EFKQKIITS
+793 EFKQKIIPS

>member
-1 MLKLKYILVIHFFLF
+1 MFKLRYIFVVSFSIFY
-16 FLIGNTQVV
+16 LIGNAQV
-25 DSLDASVQD
+25 LDDADGNVQD
-34 SVEVLQEELEIPQ
+34 SIDIFQEVDAIAPLDSIIENTTDSINNEDLEIEP
-47 VDSITETTN
+47 
-56 DSTSNDDVEL
+56 
-66 ESTDEFEDSF
+66 TDEFDDSV
-76 PEVDDAESK
+76 PNVEDAESS
-85 EDFNSYPIDEQE
+85 EDFDFYPIDEQE
-97 PDYASPSDENFI
+97 KDFESSTEDEFI

-136 MVSRLAST
+136 MVSRLATT
-144 LRLISPL
+144 LRLINPL

-188 TINYNFNHFLK
+188 TINYNFNQFLR

-251 AVDLVRDYT
+251 AIDLVRDYT
-260 YESDVREQNFDGF
+260 YESDIREQNFDGF

-280 LGMPLELG
+280 LGIPLELG

-350 KPKFDIIDEDS
+350 KPKFDVIDEDS

-375 LVVDHMDRC
+375 MVVDHMDRC

-424 MKGVTMTDDDHIEN
+424 MKGVTMTDDQHIEN
-438 FRRYKDSIGEFTDWD
+438 FRRYKDSIGEFTAWD
-453 TLLRTW
+453 TLQRTW
-459 GSDPRSLKTL
+459 SSDPRSLKTL
-469 IDTKTLKP
+469 INTKTLKP

-482 YIVVGSDIQGVS
+482 YVVVGSDIQGVS
-494 EDELWKQLANR
+494 EDELWKKLANR

-553 VIPVDVEEIVESI
+553 ITSVNVDEIVESI
-566 EAVNETVDNTPSVD
+566 EVA
-580 KNSNNND
+580 
-587 QNNNLTNESQ
+587 NESQ
-597 IPETRDDEFVPVIDP
+597 NNETGDDEFVPVIDP

-661 VKAASHKV
+661 SKAASHKV

-693 EAGFDVKPGLVED
+693 EAGFDVKPGLIED
-706 ITLSST
+706 ISLSST
-712 PSVNAIDSKL
+712 PSVNAVDPKL

-730 AFQEKVPTDYLDLF
+730 AFKEKVPTDYLDLF

-756 VSGYTRYYVGKLD
+756 VSGFTRYYVGKLD
-769 TYEQAMTFR
+769 TYEQAMAFR
-778 EKIAK
+778 DRIAK

-793 EFKQKIITS
+793 EFKQKIIPS

>member
-1 MLKLKYILVIHFFLF
+1 MFNLRYILVVNFSIFHLF
-16 FLIGNTQVV
+16 GNAQVV
-25 DSLDASVQD
+25 DDTDASVKD
-34 SVEVLQEELEIPQ
+34 SINVLQEEAAIAPL
-47 VDSITETTN
+47 DSIIKNIADTTN
-56 DSTSNDDVEL
+56 NVDVET
-66 ESTDEFEDSF
+66 ESTDEFNDSF
-76 PEVDDAESK
+76 PDVENVDSQ
-85 EDFNSYPIDEQE
+85 EDVDSYSFDEQE
-97 PDYASPSDENFI
+97 NDFESSSEEEFI
-109 FKPQVSLGTGMLTFY
+109 LKPQVSLGTGMLTFY

-136 MVSRLAST
+136 MVSRLATT
-144 LRLISPL
+144 LRLINPL

-180 SNITTGGV
+180 SNITTGGI
-188 TINYNFNHFLK
+188 TINYNFNQFLK

-205 PYIHVG
+205 PYIHLG

-251 AVDLVRDYT
+251 AIDIVRDYT
-260 YESDVREQNFDGF
+260 YESDIREQNFDGF

-314 GVTNESVGNRI
+314 GVTNESLGNRI

-350 KPKFDIIDEDS
+350 KPKFDVIDEDS
-361 EQYYREDTIDSDGD
+361 EQYYKEDTMDSDGD
-375 LVVDHMDRC
+375 MVVDHMDKC
-384 ANTPPGVV
+384 ANTRPGVV
-392 VDELGCP
+392 VDEFGCP
-399 LDDDLDGV
+399 LDDDSDGV

-412 DELLSMEGALVD
+412 DELLSMEGALVNLD
-424 MKGVTMTDDDHIEN
+424 GVTMTDDDHLEN
-438 FRRYKDSIGEFTDWD
+438 FRRYKDSIGEFSEWD
-453 TLLRTW
+453 TLHRSW

-469 IDTKTLKP
+469 IDTRNLTP
-477 KAKEL
+477 KSKEL
-482 YIVVGSDIQGVS
+482 YIVIGSDIQGVS
-494 EDELWKQLANR
+494 PNELWKKLANR

-520 GGYDPNMVADVI
+520 GGYDPEMVADVI

-553 VIPVDVEEIVESI
+553 ITPVDVNEIVEAKELI
-566 EAVNETVDNTPSVD
+566 
-580 KNSNNND
+580 SNNT
-587 QNNNLTNESQ
+587 NNQITDDNVETISQSNNESNNV
-597 IPETRDDEFVPVIDP
+597 ESNDEFVPVIDP
-612 ETQLASFRI
+612 ETQTASFRI

-661 VKAASHKV
+661 TKAATHKV

-693 EAGFDVKPGLVED
+693 EAGFEVQPGVVED
-706 ITLSST
+706 ISMNST
-712 PSVNAIDSKL
+712 PSINAVDPKL
-722 VKFRVQVG
+722 VKFRIQVG
-730 AFQEKVPTDYLDLF
+730 AFKEKVPTDYLDLF

-756 VSGYTRYYVGKLD
+756 VSGFTRYYVGKLD
-769 TYEQAMTFR
+769 TYEQAMAFR
-778 EKIAK
+778 DRIAK
-783 KGLEDCFIVG
+783 KGLEDSFIVG

>member
-1 MLKLKYILVIHFFLF
+1 MFKLRYIFVVSFSIFY
-16 FLIGNTQVV
+16 LIGNAQV
-25 DSLDASVQD
+25 LDDGDGNVQD
-34 SVEVLQEELEIPQ
+34 SIDIFQEVDAIAPLDSIIENTTDSINNEDLEIEP
-47 VDSITETTN
+47 
-56 DSTSNDDVEL
+56 
-66 ESTDEFEDSF
+66 TDEFDDSVPNVEDG
-76 PEVDDAESK
+76 ESS
-85 EDFNSYPIDEQE
+85 EDFDFYPIDEQE
-97 PDYASPSDENFI
+97 KDFESSTEDEFI

-136 MVSRLAST
+136 MVSRLATT
-144 LRLISPL
+144 LRLINPL

-188 TINYNFNHFLK
+188 TINYNFNQFLR

-251 AVDLVRDYT
+251 AIDLVRDYT
-260 YESDVREQNFDGF
+260 YESDIREQNFDGF

-280 LGMPLELG
+280 LGIPLELG

-350 KPKFDIIDEDS
+350 KPKFDVIDEDS

-375 LVVDHMDRC
+375 MVVDHMDRC

-424 MKGVTMTDDDHIEN
+424 MKGVTMTDDQHIEN
-438 FRRYKDSIGEFTDWD
+438 FRRYKDSIGEFTAWD
-453 TLLRTW
+453 TLQRTW
-459 GSDPRSLKTL
+459 SSDPRSLKTL
-469 IDTKTLKP
+469 INTKTLKP

-482 YIVVGSDIQGVS
+482 YVVVGSDIQGVS
-494 EDELWKQLANR
+494 EDELWKKLANR

-553 VIPVDVEEIVESI
+553 ITSVDVDKIVESI
-566 EAVNETVDNTPSVD
+566 EVA
-580 KNSNNND
+580 
-587 QNNNLTNESQ
+587 NESQ
-597 IPETRDDEFVPVIDP
+597 NNETGDDEFVPVIDP

-661 VKAASHKV
+661 SKAASHKV

-693 EAGFDVKPGLVED
+693 EAGFDVKPGLIED
-706 ITLSST
+706 ISLSST
-712 PSVNAIDSKL
+712 PSINAVDPKL

-730 AFQEKVPTDYLDLF
+730 AFKEKVPTDYLDLF

-756 VSGYTRYYVGKLD
+756 VSGFTRYYVGKLD
-769 TYEQAMTFR
+769 TYEQAMAFR
-778 EKIAK
+778 DRIAK

-793 EFKQKIITS
+793 EFKQKIIPS

>member
-1 MLKLKYILVIHFFLF
+1 MFKLRYIFVVSFSIFY
-16 FLIGNTQVV
+16 LIGNAQVLDDADGNVQDSIDIFQEV
-25 DSLDASVQD
+25 DTIAPLDSIIENTTDSINNEDREIEPTDEFDASVPN
-34 SVEVLQEELEIPQ
+34 VE
-47 VDSITETTN
+47 
-56 DSTSNDDVEL
+56 
-66 ESTDEFEDSF
+66 
-76 PEVDDAESK
+76 DAESS
-85 EDFNSYPIDEQE
+85 EDFDFYPIDEQE
-97 PDYASPSDENFI
+97 KDFESSTEDEFI

-136 MVSRLAST
+136 MVSRLATT
-144 LRLISPL
+144 LRLINPL

-174 RNLNFN
+174 RNLNFS

-188 TINYNFNHFLK
+188 TINYNFNQFLR

-251 AVDLVRDYT
+251 AIDLVRDYT
-260 YESDVREQNFDGF
+260 YESDIREQNFDGF

-280 LGMPLELG
+280 LGIPLELG

-350 KPKFDIIDEDS
+350 KPKFDVIDEDS

-375 LVVDHMDRC
+375 MVVDHMDRC

-424 MKGVTMTDDDHIEN
+424 MKGVTMTDDQHIEN
-438 FRRYKDSIGEFTDWD
+438 FRRYKDSIGEFTVWD
-453 TLLRTW
+453 TLQRTW
-459 GSDPRSLKTL
+459 SSDPRSLKTL
-469 IDTKTLKP
+469 INTKTLKP

-482 YIVVGSDIQGVS
+482 YVVVGSDIQGVS
-494 EDELWKQLANR
+494 EDELWKKLANR

-553 VIPVDVEEIVESI
+553 ITSVNVDEIVESI
-566 EAVNETVDNTPSVD
+566 EVA
-580 KNSNNND
+580 
-587 QNNNLTNESQ
+587 NESQ
-597 IPETRDDEFVPVIDP
+597 NNETGDDEFVPVIDP

-661 VKAASHKV
+661 SKAASHKV

-693 EAGFDVKPGLVED
+693 EAGFDVKPGLIED
-706 ITLSST
+706 ISLSST
-712 PSVNAIDSKL
+712 PSVNAVDPKL

-730 AFQEKVPTDYLDLF
+730 AFKEKVPTDYLDLF

-756 VSGYTRYYVGKLD
+756 VSGFTRYYVGKLD
-769 TYEQAMTFR
+769 TYEQAMAFR
-778 EKIAK
+778 DRIAK

-793 EFKQKIITS
+793 EFKQKIIPS

>member
-1 MLKLKYILVIHFFLF
+1 MFKLRYIFVINFSIFYLV
-16 FLIGNTQVV
+16 GNTQV
-25 DSLDASVQD
+25 LDDTVTSVQD
-34 SVEVLQEELEIPQ
+34 SMDILQEIEAITPSDSIIENTIDSVNNEDLEIEP
-47 VDSITETTN
+47 
-56 DSTSNDDVEL
+56 
-66 ESTDEFEDSF
+66 TDEFDDSF
-76 PEVDDAESK
+76 PNVKDVESSK
-85 EDFNSYPIDEQE
+85 DFDFYPVGEQE
-97 PDYASPSDENFI
+97 NDFQSSAKEEFI

-136 MVSRLAST
+136 MVSRLATT
-144 LRLISPL
+144 LRLINPL

-180 SNITTGGV
+180 SNITTGGL
-188 TINYNFNHFLK
+188 TINYNFNQFLK

-229 TYHYWSDGSIKD
+229 TYYYWSDGSIKD

-251 AVDLVRDYT
+251 AIDLVRDYT
-260 YESDVREQNFDGF
+260 YESDIREQNFDGF

-280 LGMPLELG
+280 FGIPLELG
-288 ANFHVGNKLKFR
+288 TNFHVGNKLKFR
-300 VGTAVHFTFTDLID
+300 VGTAVHFTFSDLID

-375 LVVDHMDRC
+375 MVVDHMDRC

-424 MKGVTMTDDDHIEN
+424 MKGVTMTDDQHIVN

-453 TLLRTW
+453 TLQRTW
-459 GSDPRSLKTL
+459 GSDPRSLRTL
-469 IDTKTLKP
+469 VDTKTLKP
-477 KAKEL
+477 SAKEL
-482 YIVVGSDIQGVS
+482 FIVVGSDIEGVS
-494 EDELWKQLANR
+494 EDELWKKLANR

-539 VQVQGVVEINDQDE
+539 VQVQGVVEINDQNE
-553 VIPVDVEEIVESI
+553 IKPVDVDEIVESI
-566 EAVNETVDNTPSVD
+566 EVANETIDNSA
-580 KNSNNND
+580 SNNMDLNND
-587 QNNNLTNESQ
+587 LTNESQ
-597 IPETRDDEFVPVIDP
+597 NNETVDDEFVPVIDP

-661 VKAASHKV
+661 SKAASHKV

-706 ITLSST
+706 ISLNST
-712 PSVNAIDSKL
+712 PSVNAVDPKL

-730 AFQEKVPTDYLDLF
+730 AFKEKVPTDYLDLF

-756 VSGYTRYYVGKLD
+756 VSGFTRYYVGKLD
-769 TYEQAMTFR
+769 TYEQAMAFR
-778 EKIAK
+778 DRIAK

-793 EFKQKIITS
+793 EFKQKIIPS

>member
-1 MLKLKYILVIHFFLF
+1 MFKLRYIFVVSFSIFY
-16 FLIGNTQVV
+16 LIGNAQV
-25 DSLDASVQD
+25 LDDADGNVQD
-34 SVEVLQEELEIPQ
+34 SIDIFQEVDTIAPLDSIIENTTDSINNEDLEIEP
-47 VDSITETTN
+47 
-56 DSTSNDDVEL
+56 
-66 ESTDEFEDSF
+66 TDEFNDSVPNVEDG
-76 PEVDDAESK
+76 ESS
-85 EDFNSYPIDEQE
+85 EDFDFYPIDEQE
-97 PDYASPSDENFI
+97 KDFESSTEDEFI

-136 MVSRLAST
+136 MVSRLATT
-144 LRLISPL
+144 LRLINPL

-188 TINYNFNHFLK
+188 TINYNFNQFLR

-251 AVDLVRDYT
+251 AIDLVRDYT
-260 YESDVREQNFDGF
+260 YESDIREQNFDGF

-280 LGMPLELG
+280 LGIPLELG

-300 VGTAVHFTFTDLID
+300 VGTALHFTFTDLID

-350 KPKFDIIDEDS
+350 KPKFDVIDEDS

-375 LVVDHMDRC
+375 MVVDHMDRC

-424 MKGVTMTDDDHIEN
+424 MKGVTMTDDQHIEN
-438 FRRYKDSIGEFTDWD
+438 FRRYKDSIGEFTVWD
-453 TLLRTW
+453 TLQRTW
-459 GSDPRSLKTL
+459 SSDPRSLKTL
-469 IDTKTLKP
+469 INTKTLKP

-482 YIVVGSDIQGVS
+482 YVVVGSDIQGVS
-494 EDELWKQLANR
+494 EDELWKKLANR

-553 VIPVDVEEIVESI
+553 ITSVNVDEIVESI
-566 EAVNETVDNTPSVD
+566 EVA
-580 KNSNNND
+580 
-587 QNNNLTNESQ
+587 NESQ
-597 IPETRDDEFVPVIDP
+597 NNETGDDEFVPVIDP

-661 VKAASHKV
+661 SKAASHKV

-693 EAGFDVKPGLVED
+693 EAGFDVKPGLIED
-706 ITLSST
+706 ISLSST
-712 PSVNAIDSKL
+712 PSVNAVDPKL

-730 AFQEKVPTDYLDLF
+730 AFKEKVPTDYLDLF

-756 VSGYTRYYVGKLD
+756 VSGFTRYYVGKLD
-769 TYEQAMTFR
+769 TYEQAMAFR
-778 EKIAK
+778 DRIAK

-793 EFKQKIITS
+793 EFKQKIIPS

>member
-1 MLKLKYILVIHFFLF
+1 MFKLRYIFVVSFSIFY
-16 FLIGNTQVV
+16 LIGNAQV
-25 DSLDASVQD
+25 LDDADGNVQD
-34 SVEVLQEELEIPQ
+34 SIDIFQEVDAIAPLDSIIENTTDSINNEDLEIEP
-47 VDSITETTN
+47 
-56 DSTSNDDVEL
+56 
-66 ESTDEFEDSF
+66 TDEFNDSVPNVEDG
-76 PEVDDAESK
+76 ESS
-85 EDFNSYPIDEQE
+85 EDFDFYPIDEQE
-97 PDYASPSDENFI
+97 KDFESSTEDEFI

-136 MVSRLAST
+136 MVSRLATT
-144 LRLISPL
+144 LRLINPL

-188 TINYNFNHFLK
+188 TINYNFNQFLR

-251 AVDLVRDYT
+251 AIDLVRDYT
-260 YESDVREQNFDGF
+260 YESDIREQNFDGF

-280 LGMPLELG
+280 LGIPLELG

-350 KPKFDIIDEDS
+350 KPKFDVIDEDS

-375 LVVDHMDRC
+375 MVVDHMDRC

-424 MKGVTMTDDDHIEN
+424 MKGVTMTDDQHIEN
-438 FRRYKDSIGEFTDWD
+438 FRRYKDSIGEFTAWD
-453 TLLRTW
+453 TLQRTW
-459 GSDPRSLKTL
+459 SSDPRSLKTL
-469 IDTKTLKP
+469 INTKTLKP

-482 YIVVGSDIQGVS
+482 YVVVGSDIQGVS
-494 EDELWKQLANR
+494 EDELWKKLANR

-553 VIPVDVEEIVESI
+553 ITSVDVDEIVESI
-566 EAVNETVDNTPSVD
+566 EVA
-580 KNSNNND
+580 
-587 QNNNLTNESQ
+587 NESQ
-597 IPETRDDEFVPVIDP
+597 NNETGDDEFVPVIDP

-661 VKAASHKV
+661 SKAASHKV

-693 EAGFDVKPGLVED
+693 EAGFDVKPGLIED
-706 ITLSST
+706 ISLSST
-712 PSVNAIDSKL
+712 PSVNAVDPKL

-730 AFQEKVPTDYLDLF
+730 AFKEKVPTDYLDLF

-756 VSGYTRYYVGKLD
+756 VSGFTRYYVGKLD
-769 TYEQAMTFR
+769 TYEQAMAFR
-778 EKIAK
+778 DRIAK

-793 EFKQKIITS
+793 EFKQKIIPS

>member
-1 MLKLKYILVIHFFLF
+1 MFKLRYIFVVSFSIFY
-16 FLIGNTQVV
+16 LIGNAQV
-25 DSLDASVQD
+25 LDDADGNVQD
-34 SVEVLQEELEIPQ
+34 SIDIFQEVDAIAPLDSIIENTTDSINNEDLEIEP
-47 VDSITETTN
+47 
-56 DSTSNDDVEL
+56 
-66 ESTDEFEDSF
+66 TDEFDDSVPNVEDG
-76 PEVDDAESK
+76 ESS
-85 EDFNSYPIDEQE
+85 EDFDFYPIDEQE
-97 PDYASPSDENFI
+97 KDFESSTEDEFI

-136 MVSRLAST
+136 MVSRLATT
-144 LRLISPL
+144 LRLINPL

-188 TINYNFNHFLK
+188 TINYNFNQFLR

-251 AVDLVRDYT
+251 AIDLVRDYT
-260 YESDVREQNFDGF
+260 YESDIREQNFDGF

-280 LGMPLELG
+280 LGIPLELG

-350 KPKFDIIDEDS
+350 KPKFDVIDEDS

-375 LVVDHMDRC
+375 MVVDHMDRC

-424 MKGVTMTDDDHIEN
+424 MKGVTMTDDQHIEN
-438 FRRYKDSIGEFTDWD
+438 FRRYKDSIGEFTAWD
-453 TLLRTW
+453 TLQRTW
-459 GSDPRSLKTL
+459 SSDPRSLKTL
-469 IDTKTLKP
+469 INTKTLKP

-482 YIVVGSDIQGVS
+482 YVVVGSDIQGVS
-494 EDELWKQLANR
+494 EDELWKKLANR

-553 VIPVDVEEIVESI
+553 ITSVNVDEIVESI
-566 EAVNETVDNTPSVD
+566 EVA
-580 KNSNNND
+580 
-587 QNNNLTNESQ
+587 NESQ
-597 IPETRDDEFVPVIDP
+597 NNETGDDEFVPVIDP

-661 VKAASHKV
+661 SKAASHKV

-693 EAGFDVKPGLVED
+693 EAGFDVKPGLTED
-706 ITLSST
+706 ISLSST
-712 PSVNAIDSKL
+712 PSVNAVDPKL

-730 AFQEKVPTDYLDLF
+730 AFKEKVPTDYLDLF

-756 VSGYTRYYVGKLD
+756 VSGFTRYYVGKLD
-769 TYEQAMTFR
+769 TYEQAMAFR
-778 EKIAK
+778 DRIAK

-793 EFKQKIITS
+793 EFKQKIIPS

>member
-1 MLKLKYILVIHFFLF
+1 MFKLRYIFVVSFSIFY
-16 FLIGNTQVV
+16 LIGNAQV
-25 DSLDASVQD
+25 LDDADGNVQD
-34 SVEVLQEELEIPQ
+34 SIDIFQEVDAIAPLDSIIENTTDSINNEDLEIEP
-47 VDSITETTN
+47 
-56 DSTSNDDVEL
+56 
-66 ESTDEFEDSF
+66 TDEFDDSVPNVEDG
-76 PEVDDAESK
+76 ESS
-85 EDFNSYPIDEQE
+85 EDFDFYPIDEQE
-97 PDYASPSDENFI
+97 KDFESSTEDEFI

-136 MVSRLAST
+136 MVSRLATT
-144 LRLISPL
+144 LRLINPL

-188 TINYNFNHFLK
+188 TINYNFNQFLR

-251 AVDLVRDYT
+251 AIDLVRDYT
-260 YESDVREQNFDGF
+260 YESDIREQNFDGF

-280 LGMPLELG
+280 LGIPLELG

-300 VGTAVHFTFTDLID
+300 VGTALHFTFTDLID

-350 KPKFDIIDEDS
+350 KPKFDVIDEDS

-375 LVVDHMDRC
+375 MVVDHMDRC

-424 MKGVTMTDDDHIEN
+424 MKGVTMTDDQHIEN
-438 FRRYKDSIGEFTDWD
+438 FRRYKDSIGEFTAWD
-453 TLLRTW
+453 TLQRTW
-459 GSDPRSLKTL
+459 SSDPRSLKTL
-469 IDTKTLKP
+469 INTKTLKP

-482 YIVVGSDIQGVS
+482 YVVVGSDIQGVS
-494 EDELWKQLANR
+494 EDELWKKLANR

-553 VIPVDVEEIVESI
+553 ITSVNVDEIVESI
-566 EAVNETVDNTPSVD
+566 EVA
-580 KNSNNND
+580 
-587 QNNNLTNESQ
+587 NESQ
-597 IPETRDDEFVPVIDP
+597 NNETGDDEFVPVIDP

-661 VKAASHKV
+661 SKAASHKV

-693 EAGFDVKPGLVED
+693 EAGFDVKPGLIED
-706 ITLSST
+706 ISLSST
-712 PSVNAIDSKL
+712 PSVNAVDPKL

-730 AFQEKVPTDYLDLF
+730 AFKEKVPTDYLDLF

-756 VSGYTRYYVGKLD
+756 VSGFTRYYVGKLD
-769 TYEQAMTFR
+769 TYEQAMAFR
-778 EKIAK
+778 DRIAK

-793 EFKQKIITS
+793 EFKQKIIPS

>member
-1 MLKLKYILVIHFFLF
+1 MFKLRYIFVVSFSIFY
-16 FLIGNTQVV
+16 LIGNAQV
-25 DSLDASVQD
+25 LDDADGNVQD
-34 SVEVLQEELEIPQ
+34 SIDIFQEVDAIAPLDSIIENTTDSINNEDLEIEP
-47 VDSITETTN
+47 
-56 DSTSNDDVEL
+56 
-66 ESTDEFEDSF
+66 TDEFDDSV
-76 PEVDDAESK
+76 PNVEDAESS
-85 EDFNSYPIDEQE
+85 EDFDFYPIDEQE
-97 PDYASPSDENFI
+97 KDFESSTEDEFI

-136 MVSRLAST
+136 MVSRLATT
-144 LRLISPL
+144 LRLINPL

-188 TINYNFNHFLK
+188 TINYNFNQFLR

-251 AVDLVRDYT
+251 AIDLVRDYT
-260 YESDVREQNFDGF
+260 YESDIREQNFDGF

-280 LGMPLELG
+280 LGIPLELG

-350 KPKFDIIDEDS
+350 KPKFDVIDEDS

-375 LVVDHMDRC
+375 MVVDHMDRC

-424 MKGVTMTDDDHIEN
+424 MKGVTMTDDQHIEN
-438 FRRYKDSIGEFTDWD
+438 FRRYKDSIGEFTAWD
-453 TLLRTW
+453 TLQRTW
-459 GSDPRSLKTL
+459 SSDPRSLKTL
-469 IDTKTLKP
+469 INTKTLKP

-482 YIVVGSDIQGVS
+482 YVVVGSDIQGVS
-494 EDELWKQLANR
+494 EDELWKKLANR

-553 VIPVDVEEIVESI
+553 ITSVDVDEIVESI
-566 EAVNETVDNTPSVD
+566 EVA
-580 KNSNNND
+580 
-587 QNNNLTNESQ
+587 NESQ
-597 IPETRDDEFVPVIDP
+597 NNETGDDEFVPVIDP

-661 VKAASHKV
+661 SKAASHKV

-693 EAGFDVKPGLVED
+693 EAGFDVKPGLIED
-706 ITLSST
+706 ISLSST
-712 PSVNAIDSKL
+712 PSVNAVDPKL

-730 AFQEKVPTDYLDLF
+730 AFKEKVPTDYLDLF

-756 VSGYTRYYVGKLD
+756 VSGFTRYYVGKLD
-769 TYEQAMTFR
+769 TYEQAMAFR
-778 EKIAK
+778 DRIAK

-793 EFKQKIITS
+793 EFKQKIIPS

>member
-1 MLKLKYILVIHFFLF
+1 MRLVTYKVSLMILRFRYMIFILTMC
-16 FLIGNTQVV
+16 LTYSLNAQVADSLVSPSV
-25 DSLDASVQD
+25 DSVSNDTP
-34 SVEVLQEELEIPQ
+34 I
-47 VDSITETTN
+47 DSITPLQESPDSIEVDNSTVESEPSVEEINSNSLSNEFIEDEETPN
-56 DSTSNDDVEL
+56 
-66 ESTDEFEDSF
+66 DEFL
-76 PEVDDAESK
+76 
-85 EDFNSYPIDEQE
+85 
-97 PDYASPSDENFI
+97 
-109 FKPQVSLGTGMLTFY
+109 FKPQLSLGTGMLTFY
-124 GDIGSNHQGYHP
+124 GDIGSNHRGYHP
-136 MVSRLAST
+136 MVSRLATT
-144 LRLISPL
+144 LRLINPL

-229 TYHYWSDGSIKD
+229 TYYYWSDGTIKD
-241 LAENDPNADN
+241 MAENDPNADN

-260 YESDVREQNFDGF
+260 FESDIREQNFDGF

-280 LGMPLELG
+280 FGIPLELG
-288 ANFHVGNKLKFR
+288 ANFHVGERLKFR
-300 VGTAVHFTFTDLID
+300 VGSSVHFTFTDLID
-314 GVTNESVGNRI
+314 GVTSESLGNRI
-325 GDARNDKLLYTH
+325 GDARNDKMLYTH
-337 IAMSYDF
+337 IAMCYDF

-350 KPKFDIIDEDS
+350 KPKVDIIDEDS
-361 EQYYREDTIDSDGD
+361 EKYYKEDVEDADGD
-375 LVVDHMDRC
+375 LIVDHMDKC
-384 ANTPPGVV
+384 PNTPQGVE
-392 VDELGCP
+392 VDEFGCP
-399 LDDDLDGV
+399 LDDDIDGV

-424 MKGVTMTDDDHIEN
+424 INGVTMTDDDHIEN
-438 FRRYKDSIGEFTDWD
+438 YRRYKDSIGEFSQWD
-453 TLLRTW
+453 TLHRTW

-469 IDTKTLKP
+469 IDTRNLTP
-477 KAKEL
+477 KSKEL
-482 YIVVGSDIQGVS
+482 YIVIGSDIQGVS
-494 EDELWKQLANR
+494 PNELWKKLANR

-520 GGYDPNMVADVI
+520 GGYDPNIVADVI
-532 KELEEDS
+532 KELENDS
-539 VQVQGVVEINDQDE
+539 VEVQGVVEINDQDE
-553 VIPVDVEEIVESI
+553 ITPVDVDEIIAESNVAEETEEELPIENESNTDTAIVE
-566 EAVNETVDNTPSVD
+566 
-580 KNSNNND
+580 
-587 QNNNLTNESQ
+587 
-597 IPETRDDEFVPVIDP
+597 EFVPVIDP

-627 RKISKSVFADLPEV
+627 RKISKSVFGDLPDV
-641 VSVKGDDG
+641 VSVRGDDG

-661 VKAASHKV
+661 AKAATHKV

-693 EAGFDVKPGLVED
+693 EAGFEVQPGVVED
-706 ITLSST
+706 LSVSST
-712 PSVNAIDSKL
+712 PSANAVDPSLI
-722 VKFRVQVG
+722 KFRIQVG
-730 AFQEKVPTDYLDLF
+730 AFKEKVPTDYLDIF
-744 LDIGNVLPKKDV
+744 LDIGNVLPKRDV
-756 VSGYTRYYVGKLD
+756 VSGFTRYYVGKLD
-769 TYEQAMTFR
+769 TYEAAMAFR
-778 EKIAK
+778 DKIASR
-783 KGLEDCFIVG
+783 GLEDCFIVG
-793 EFKQKIITS
+793 EFKQNIITS

>member
-1 MLKLKYILVIHFFLF
+1 MFKLRYIFVVSFSIFY
-16 FLIGNTQVV
+16 LIGNAQV
-25 DSLDASVQD
+25 LDDADGNVQD
-34 SVEVLQEELEIPQ
+34 SIDIFQEVDTIAPLDSIIENTTDSINNEDLEIEP
-47 VDSITETTN
+47 
-56 DSTSNDDVEL
+56 
-66 ESTDEFEDSF
+66 TDEFNDSVPNVEDG
-76 PEVDDAESK
+76 ESS
-85 EDFNSYPIDEQE
+85 EDFDFYPIDEQE
-97 PDYASPSDENFI
+97 KDFESSTEDEFI

-136 MVSRLAST
+136 MVSRLATT
-144 LRLISPL
+144 LRLINPL

-188 TINYNFNHFLK
+188 TINYNFNQFLK
-199 KGRNVE
+199 KGRKVE

-251 AVDLVRDYT
+251 AIDLVRDYT
-260 YESDVREQNFDGF
+260 YESDIREQNFDGF

-280 LGMPLELG
+280 LGIPLELG

-350 KPKFDIIDEDS
+350 KPKFDVIDEDS

-375 LVVDHMDRC
+375 MVVDHMDRC

-424 MKGVTMTDDDHIEN
+424 MKGVTMTDDQHIEN
-438 FRRYKDSIGEFTDWD
+438 FRRYKDSIGEFTAWD
-453 TLLRTW
+453 TLQRTW
-459 GSDPRSLKTL
+459 SSDPRSLKTL
-469 IDTKTLKP
+469 INTKTLKP

-482 YIVVGSDIQGVS
+482 YVVVGSDIQGVS
-494 EDELWKQLANR
+494 EDELWKKLANR

-553 VIPVDVEEIVESI
+553 ITSVDVDEIVESI
-566 EAVNETVDNTPSVD
+566 EVA
-580 KNSNNND
+580 
-587 QNNNLTNESQ
+587 NESQ
-597 IPETRDDEFVPVIDP
+597 NNETGDDEFVPVIDP

-661 VKAASHKV
+661 SKAASHKV

-693 EAGFDVKPGLVED
+693 EAGFDVKPGLIED
-706 ITLSST
+706 ISLSST
-712 PSVNAIDSKL
+712 PSVNAVDPKL

-730 AFQEKVPTDYLDLF
+730 AFKEKVPTDYLDLF

-756 VSGYTRYYVGKLD
+756 VSGFTRYYVGKLG
-769 TYEQAMTFR
+769 TYEQAMAFR
-778 EKIAK
+778 DRIAK

-793 EFKQKIITS
+793 EFKQKIIPS